1 MRSKCRDCGGE
12 LGEQK
17 KSKRPDVC
25 DSCWQTR
32 LDLVSGR
39 IPATKDQLQ
48 GVQRSMAGGRGTAKR
63 RIDALRGDDR
73 TDYGGVLGADGQVY
87 SDADPGL

>member
-1 MRSKCRDCGGE
+1 
-12 LGEQK
+12 
-17 KSKRPDVC
+17 
-25 DSCWQTR
+25 
-32 LDLVSGR
+32 
-39 IPATKDQLQ
+39 
-48 GVQRSMAGGRGTAKR
+48 MAGGRGTAKR